1 MKDDMKSWFQQ
12 QDFDTTP
19 LPNGHREAFFE
30 KLEKL
35 CDEETKVIPLP
46 IDKDGDKDNTFSLSK
61 ILKWSAAATLAVL
74 LGIAGLKMTST
85 DTTVTE
91 VSPEIAQTQTFF
103 SSTIKNELEQLN
115 TLRTAENAVIIEEA
129 LAAIEKLELQYEDIK
144 QDYRINKDSKVVIA
158 AMIEN
163 FQNRIQVL
171 EIAREQI
178 KQLEELKL
186 EKENENII

>member
-19 LPNGHREAFFE
+19 LPNGHREAFLE
-30 KLEKL
+30 KLEEL

-129 LAAIEKLELQYEDIK
+129 LAAIEKLELQYEEIK

>member
-19 LPNGHREAFFE
+19 LPNGHREAFLE
-30 KLEKL
+30 KLEEL

-46 IDKDGDKDNTFSLSK
+46 VDKDGDKDNTFSLSK

-144 QDYRINKDSKVVIA
+144 QDYKINKDSKVVIA

>member
-19 LPNGHREAFFE
+19 LPNGHREAFLE
-30 KLEKL
+30 KLEEL

-46 IDKDGDKDNTFSLSK
+46 IDKDGDKDKTFSLSK

-171 EIAREQI
+171 EIAREKI

>member
-19 LPNGHREAFFE
+19 LPNGHREAFLE
-30 KLEKL
+30 KLEEL

-74 LGIAGLKMTST
+74 LGMAGLKMTST

>member
-19 LPNGHREAFFE
+19 LPNGHRKAFLE
-30 KLEKL
+30 KLEEL

-129 LAAIEKLELQYEDIK
+129 LAAIEKLELQYEEIK

>member
-19 LPNGHREAFFE
+19 LPNGHREAFLE
-30 KLEKL
+30 KLEEL

-74 LGIAGLKMTST
+74 LGMAGLKMTST

-129 LAAIEKLELQYEDIK
+129 LAAIEKLELQYEEIK

>member
-19 LPNGHREAFFE
+19 LPNGHREAFLE
-30 KLEKL
+30 KLEEL

-46 IDKDGDKDNTFSLSK
+46 IDKDGDRDNTFSLSK

-74 LGIAGLKMTST
+74 LGIAGLKMTPT

-129 LAAIEKLELQYEDIK
+129 LAAIEKLELQYEEIK

>member
-19 LPNGHREAFFE
+19 LPNGHREAFLE
-30 KLEKL
+30 KLEEL

-144 QDYRINKDSKVVIA
+144 QDYKINKDSKVVIA

>member
-1 MKDDMKSWFQQ
+1 MKSWFQQ

-19 LPNGHREAFFE
+19 LPNGHREAFLE
-30 KLEKL
+30 KLEEL

>member
-19 LPNGHREAFFE
+19 LPNGHREAFLE
-30 KLEKL
+30 KLEEL